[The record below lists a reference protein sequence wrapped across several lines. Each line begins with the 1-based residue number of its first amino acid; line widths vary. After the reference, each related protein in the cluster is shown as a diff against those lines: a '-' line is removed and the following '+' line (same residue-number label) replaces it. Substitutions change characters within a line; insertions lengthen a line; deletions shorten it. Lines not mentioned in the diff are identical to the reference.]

1 MDQIVESNNINEN
14 EKDEEF
20 WKGHVLGAQSFK
32 GTNRE
37 YCSANGL
44 AFRKLSF
51 YKRRL
56 GLGRP
61 RKYKK
66 AFVEVRPD
74 LVEKPSEQIFKGV
87 KRSSLPDAK
96 WLAEFALTLLNSG
109 VR

>member
-1 MDQIVESNNINEN
+1 MDQIVESNTNDEMN
-14 EKDEEF
+14 EEF
-20 WKGHVLGAQSFK
+20 WKGHVLAAQSFS

-37 YCSANGL
+37 YCEVNGL

-66 AFVEVRPD
+66 AFVEIKPQSF
-74 LVEKPSEQIFKGV
+74 VEEPPKTIFKEP
-87 KRSSLPDAK
+87 KKALPDAK
-96 WLAEFALTLLNSG
+96 WLAEFALTLLSSQK
-109 VR
+109 